1 MVAATLM
8 PVSKKLTRNNHIL
21 WRAQVT
27 KAPAEKVHMAK
38 KSGKEE
44 GEAEEESN
52 PAFKLWKAQEQQVLS
67 YLLTSVSHDV
77 LVQISTLS
85 SAADVWKH
93 IKSAFASQSRAWV
106 INTRMTLA
114 TTQKG
119 SLTVAEYISKMKL
132 LADDMAS
139 AGKKFDDEDFIS
151 YILAGLDA
159 EYNLLCHPLL
169 GVWRRSPLLNFT
181 LNS

>member
-1 MVAATLM
+1 
-8 PVSKKLTRNNHIL
+8 
-21 WRAQVT
+21 
-27 KAPAEKVHMAK
+27 MA
-38 KSGKEE
+38 
-44 GEAEEESN
+44 
-52 PAFKLWKAQEQQVLS
+52 
-67 YLLTSVSHDV
+67 
-77 LVQISTLS
+77 
-85 SAADVWKH
+85 
-93 IKSAFASQSRAWV
+93 
-106 INTRMTLA
+106 LA

-139 AGKKFDDEDFIS
+139 AGKKFDDEDFIP

>member
-8 PVSKKLTRNNHIL
+8 PVSEKLTRNNHIL

-38 KSGKEE
+38 KSGKEK

-77 LVQISTLS
+77 LVQIATLS

-93 IKSAFASQSRAWV
+93 IKSAFASQSRA
-106 INTRMTLA
+106 
-114 TTQKG
+114 
-119 SLTVAEYISKMKL
+119 
-132 LADDMAS
+132 
-139 AGKKFDDEDFIS
+139 
-151 YILAGLDA
+151 
-159 EYNLLCHPLL
+159 
-169 GVWRRSPLLNFT
+169 
-181 LNS
+181 